1 MRERSPNR
9 PEKMGPGP
17 DNPLGPRALYLF
29 NENGDTGYRMHGT
42 THPESIGRDASS
54 GCIRMFN
61 EDAMDLYRRCP
72 VGTAVLVLE
81 HIADRANA
89 ATPQEG

>member
-1 MRERSPNR
+1 
-9 PEKMGPGP
+9 
-17 DNPLGPRALYLF
+17 
-29 NENGDTGYRMHGT
+29 
-42 THPESIGRDASS
+42 
-54 GCIRMFN
+54 MFN

>member
-1 MRERSPNR
+1 MDA
-9 PEKMGPGP
+9 GPK
-17 DNPLGPRALYLF
+17 NPLGPRAMYLF
-29 NENGDTGYRMHGT
+29 NDQGDTGYRMHGT
-42 THPESIGRDASS
+42 VQPWSIGTDASS

-81 HIADRANA
+81 HIADRA
-89 ATPQEG
+89 PVVEDG